1 MYFDPKT
8 PIGPFTLMEVR
19 SLVGR
24 LRCSGHVDGW
34 VAQEFLEGVLGRPD
48 ADADEVV
55 SVLIAHGFA
64 EASSA
69 GVRSTKLG
77 NRLAA
82 SRLSKRL
89 MRSTAE
95 RLLAEFL
102 ERLHAMNAN
111 DEFAYRVDKLVVFGS
126 YLTDSPTLGDI
137 DLGFD
142 LEPRRADKDEHK
154 AFCNARSMAAQEAGR
169 HFPAF
174 LDWLEWPRVEVCR
187 ALRASRRHLS
197 FHRLAEVKR
206 LGCPTRRLETDLNQR
221 VLAL

>member
-8 PIGPFTLMEVR
+8 PIGPFALMEAR
-19 SLVGR
+19 SLIGR

-34 VAQEFLEGVLGRPD
+34 VAQEYLEGVLGRPD
-48 ADADEVV
+48 TDEVV
-55 SVLIAHGFA
+55 KVLIAHGFA
-64 EASSA
+64 EVSSA

-89 MRSTAE
+89 LRSTAE
-95 RLLAEFL
+95 RLMAEFM

-154 AFCNARSMAAQEAGR
+154 AFCSARSMAAQEAGR

-187 ALRASRRHLS
+187 ALRGSCRYLS
-197 FHRLAEVKR
+197 FHRLDEVKR
-206 LGCPTRRLETDLNQR
+206 LGCRTRRLETDPNQR

>member
-8 PIGPFTLMEVR
+8 PIGPFTLMEAR

-34 VAQEFLEGVLGRPD
+34 VAQEYLEGVLGRPD
-48 ADADEVV
+48 TGEVV
-55 SVLIAHGFA
+55 KVLIAHGFA

-89 MRSTAE
+89 LRSTAE
-95 RLLAEFL
+95 RLMAEFM

-126 YLTDSPTLGDI
+126 KQLGLAAKDLVGKINYAVKLAFGSNIQQIKGLTLRDQKRIIET
-137 DLGFD
+137 
-142 LEPRRADKDEHK
+142 
-154 AFCNARSMAAQEAGR
+154 
-169 HFPAF
+169 F
-174 LDWLEWPRVEVCR
+174 LIETIGKQISLDNKSLPISETPGS
-187 ALRASRRHLS
+187 ANS
-197 FHRLAEVKR
+197 KR
-206 LGCPTRRLETDLNQR
+206 LRRLIPGLDFCK
-221 VLAL
+221 